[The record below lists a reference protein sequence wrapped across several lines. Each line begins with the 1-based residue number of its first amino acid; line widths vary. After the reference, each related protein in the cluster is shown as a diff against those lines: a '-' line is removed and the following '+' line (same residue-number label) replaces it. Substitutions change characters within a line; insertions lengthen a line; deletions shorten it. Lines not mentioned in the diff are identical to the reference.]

1 MQLVATAPQS
11 QAWNMPKLAALSFGG
26 TGVDGGYD
34 SAIDS
39 DGNIITV
46 GLFSS
51 TVDFDPSS
59 AVFNLTSVGGYDGF
73 ITKNDK
79 NGNFLWAKQFGGSG
93 NDGCESVVV
102 DSASNIIIGGTIATA
117 TNVSIVG
124 QSPIT
129 TTSQDGLLLKLAPNG
144 NVVWQK
150 LYQSS
155 GSDSVRDVTVDPATN
170 QIYVLG
176 STTAPTTTPSAL
188 GLLTSFSAQGSTT
201 DIFVER
207 VASDGTATWTG
218 SFGAYAQDQAGS
230 IAFGQD
236 KVYLTGAI
244 AGSITGGKFATA
256 STTTNSWITSANMP
270 YTGVTASANLVG
282 FVIQINAADGVFG
295 WSKTFGSTDATN
307 KTLIKTV
314 AYNSAD
320 DSVWVGG
327 YFNGS
332 TTWTNPG
339 TTTSRISPNAAT
351 VSNSLVVKL
360 KSSDG
365 VTQSAW
371 SAQACGSNQVNGITI
386 SGAHEVA
393 VTGNFQSATDGA
405 DCVFEPTTLPGSGKT
420 IKTIG
425 TFTDGYVFKM
435 SETLMAPGLWGL
447 GLSSINW
454 IKTFGKVAAGTETG
468 NNVTVDTSGM
478 LYVTGTFGTLNLV
491 LDSDLAV
498 PDGQLALKGT
508 IDAFVWKLS
517 PLGGSAISV
526 PDAPTA
532 ITATL
537 NGTTASVAFT
547 APANNGGSLI
557 TSYTVTAY
565 DGSGVAISPAIT
577 VTGASSP
584 ISVPNLVSAASPGN
598 SYKFKVKATNA
609 IGTGAE
615 SSFSNTVAVITPS
628 APAAP
633 TIGAA
638 AFIGNSTSPLYS
650 VSFTPPTNTGSAP
663 ITSYTATLYMAG
675 VATAF
680 TVSGTSSPITF
691 SPPAGATAPSGGN
704 PYTFVV
710 TATNSVGTS
719 SPSSASNAIT
729 SSIATSMTLAGAP
742 TITGVTI
749 AQGATTASVAL
760 TAPGSAGT
768 QAFTKYKVVALVNGV
783 ATVESTV
790 TGTSSPVTLP
800 GLTTGITYTFI
811 AYAINYELTASAG
824 VEAVSPPSN
833 EFGPVTAQPLPVA
846 GAPTALSGT
855 TSLTP
860 VLTWTAPTTGGAVAS
875 YTVTLTPLN
884 GGAAVTC
891 TPVTTSTTCT
901 VSSGGAA
908 GNIYSVSVVANNASG
923 SGPAAT
929 TTISMPTAPGAPT
942 ITATTTYFRN
952 TTGTITFSAPAGNGG
967 AAISSYTVRAYHAN
981 GGATQVF
988 TSATS
993 PYSIIGLTQSGIYTD
1008 VKYFTVT
1015 ATNSVGEGP
1024 ESNQFPMIAAQTGIV
1039 RVLNSGNRE
1048 ITAQAAAPAPELF
1061 GFPDYVKIL
1070 AYMAKPGAI
1079 VSQSPIATDNTVTP
1093 AGSCN
1098 AYAPNWI
1105 CTVSGL
1111 ADSTSYYFI
1120 ARAIN
1125 ASGYAETGG
1134 LDPTTCGSPEAS
1146 CVGKGTTLTPVPFA
1160 PTGVTASVSTAGAAS
1175 VNWTASGETTTGYV
1189 VVATPVGGGVPVTN
1203 VVSGG
1208 STTSLSPVT
1217 GLTAG
1222 TQYTFAVY
1230 ATNAGGSSAYS
1241 AVTAAYAVGAAPAA
1255 PTGLSVTKF
1264 SSNYVIAFTPE
1275 TTTGTAPVTSY
1286 TFTATSSSGE
1296 VQTVTTST
1304 LTSPYTFTGLATT
1317 SSWSFTVTSNS
1328 GAGSSLPSASVA
1340 VRGLTVKAQ
1349 DISVSQGTAA
1359 FTFPVKYFDSD
1370 NLENLSPGSENPT
1383 WVDPTCNIP
1392 GNYLTTTA
1400 VGTYTITCAS
1410 ANGGSLYDISGYTTA
1425 TLTVTAS
1432 APQMPTGVS
1441 ASLSGTS
1448 ASVSFTPGANSAGAT
1463 YVLVVYANGVL
1474 STITATGSSSPIT
1487 VTGLTPGVVYSF
1499 GVKATNSVGTS
1510 VTSTLTSN
1518 ARLLQTV
1525 FVIPNAQTVSQG
1537 TALVSFTRV
1546 YQTTAFDASTEVSPS
1561 FGNTGF
1567 SAPSCNTSPVY
1578 SSSTAA
1584 ATYDIT
1590 CSGGNGGS
1598 LYTFDYSYT
1607 NKLLVTANTS
1617 MPAAPTNLAVTS
1629 STSSSATV
1637 SFTPPTVPVSPTVTT
1652 YTVTATPIGGG
1663 SPITRTIT
1671 APASTATVSGLS
1683 SATTYKFQIVANSS
1697 GGSSLPATASLT
1709 TSGSG
1714 GGGGGGYVAPVVTI
1728 PTAPTGVSVALGGT
1742 TGSNYAIVSF
1752 TPAATNGITTS
1763 YTVTAQPGGITASG
1777 TGSPIRVN
1785 GLTPGLNYT
1794 FTVTATNSA
1803 GTSSASAASGAF
1815 VIPAPVTPNKPA
1827 GYIEIPPSTT
1837 PGSSPVLLNGAPI
1850 TVPLTR
1856 NLGTN
1861 TLNFIA
1867 KDWSLALSAYAENG
1881 KVAPVGTALTLTG
1894 VQGANLAATGTGF
1907 APNSAI
1913 ALYMFSKV
1921 YTLGTHTTDTDG
1933 KFTFTDPVPM
1943 DLPVGLHTAQIA
1955 GYAPDGKL
1963 RTASVKIL
1971 IKAALGAKPTQTAT
1985 PEPTPSETPATEP
1998 VVKNSAS
2005 TKIFFNLNASFVD
2018 AKARATIKKF
2028 IAAVKK
2034 HAGPYK
2040 IFVTG
2045 VVEPTPVNP
2054 FPIDVLSK
2062 ARAVAFAA
2070 QLKAAGLKGKY
2081 TIRGEG
2087 LADHKGP
2094 SARYAKVVVTW
2105 NS

>member
-11 QAWNMPKLAALSFGG
+11 QAWSKPKLAAVQIGG
-26 TGVDGGYD
+26 TGVDGAYD
-34 SAIDS
+34 SVIDS
-39 DGNIITV
+39 AGNIITV
-46 GLFSS
+46 GLFSN
-51 TVDFDPSS
+51 TVDFDSS
-59 AVFNLTSVGGYDGF
+59 DTVFNLTSVGGYDGF

-79 NGNFLWAKQFGGSG
+79 NGNFLWAKQFGG
-93 NDGCESVVV
+93 NAHDIADNVIV
-102 DSASNIIIGGTIATA
+102 DADSNIIVAGTIAQGSGI
-117 TNVSIVG
+117 SIVG
-124 QSPIT
+124 QSEGNF
-129 TTSQDGLLLKLAPNG
+129 TSQDGALIKLGPNG
-144 NVVWQK
+144 NLLWRN
-150 LYQSS
+150 LYQST
-155 GSDSVRDVTVDPATN
+155 GSDTIRDVTVDPSN
-170 QIYVLG
+170 GEIYTIGL
-176 STTAPTTTPSAL
+176 TAAPTSGSATL
-188 GLLTSFSAQGSTT
+188 GKLTGFKSQGSTS
-201 DIFVER
+201 DVYVNK
-207 VASDGTATWTG
+207 VAANGSAVWTG
-218 SFGAYAQDQAGS
+218 SFGAYAQDQANS
-230 IAFGQD
+230 ITFGNGKLYLAGAFG
-236 KVYLTGAI
+236 
-244 AGSITGGKFATA
+244 GSITGGAFSIA
-256 STTTNSWITSANMP
+256 STNSTSWITSANMP
-270 YTGVTASANLVG
+270 YTGVSASATLVG
-282 FVIQINAADGVFG
+282 YVIQVNAADGVFG
-295 WSKTFGSTDATN
+295 WSKTFGSTVATH
-307 KTLIKTV
+307 KTAFKTI
-314 AYNSAD
+314 AYNSGDDAGSSSD

-327 YFNGS
+327 FFNGS
-332 TTWTNPG
+332 TNWTNPG
-339 TTTSRISPNAAT
+339 TTTSRISPNAVT
-351 VSNSLVVKL
+351 VSNSIVIKI

-365 VTQSAW
+365 VAQSAW
-371 SAQACGSNQVNGITI
+371 SAQACGSNQVYGLAI
-386 SGAHEVA
+386 SSAHEVV
-393 VTGNFQSATDGA
+393 VTGSFQSATSLS
-405 DCVFEPTTLPGSGKT
+405 DCVFEPTTLPGSGKI
-420 IKTIG
+420 IKTTG
-425 TFTDGYVFKM
+425 TIADGYVFKM
-435 SETLMAPGLWGL
+435 SETLMSPGFWAL
-447 GLSSINW
+447 GPASMNW
-454 IKTFGKVAAGTETG
+454 IKTFGNAASGSDSG
-468 NNVTVDTSGM
+468 NNVTVDSSAM
-478 LYVTGTFGTLNLV
+478 VYVTGNYGTSPLV
-491 LDSDLAV
+491 LDSTLTA
-498 PDGQLALKGT
+498 PDGEIPMKGT
-508 IDAFVWKLS
+508 LDGFVWKLS

-532 ITATL
+532 ISATL

-547 APANNGGSLI
+547 APANNGGSPI

-565 DGSGVAISPAIT
+565 DGSGVAISPSIT

-598 SYKFKVKATNA
+598 IYKFKVKATNA

-615 SSFSNTVAVITPS
+615 SSFSNSVAVITPS

-691 SPPAGATAPSGGN
+691 SPPSGATVPSVSN

-719 SPSSASNAIT
+719 TPSSASNAIT
-729 SSIATSMTLAGAP
+729 SNTATSMVLAGAP

-783 ATVESTV
+783 ATIERTV

-800 GLTTGITYTFI
+800 GLTTGITYTFL

-824 VEAVSPPSN
+824 VEGVSPPSN
-833 EFGPVTAQPLPVA
+833 EYGPITAEPLPVP

-929 TTISMPTAPGAPT
+929 ATISMPTAPGAPT
-942 ITATTTYFRN
+942 ITATTTYFKN
-952 TTGTITFSAPAGNGG
+952 TTGTLTFSAPSGDGG

-993 PYSIIGLTQSGIYTD
+993 PYSIIGLTQSGGYTD

-1024 ESNQFPMIAAQTGIV
+1024 ESNQFHMIAAQTGIV

-1048 ITAQAAAPAPELF
+1048 ITAQAAAPAAELF

-1070 AYMAKPGAI
+1070 AYTAKPGAI

-1111 ADSTSYYFI
+1111 ADTTSYYFI

-1134 LDPTTCGSPEAS
+1134 LDPDTCGASDAS

-1160 PTGVTASVSTAGAAS
+1160 PTGVSASVSTAGVAS
-1175 VNWTASGETTTGYV
+1175 VNWTASAGATGYV
-1189 VVATPVGGGVPVTN
+1189 VVATPVGGGAAVTN

-1255 PTGLSVTKF
+1255 PTGLSVTKS
-1264 SSNYVIAFTPE
+1264 SSNYVIAFTPP
-1275 TTTGTAPVTSY
+1275 TTTSTAPVTSY

-1296 VQTVTTST
+1296 VKTVTTST

-1340 VRGLTVKAQ
+1340 VRALSVKAQ
-1349 DISVSQGTAA
+1349 DISVSQGTAV
-1359 FTFPVKYFDSD
+1359 FTFPVKYFDVD
-1370 NLENLSPGSENPT
+1370 ELENLSPSTDNPT

-1392 GNYLTTTA
+1392 GNYSTSTA

-1432 APQMPTGVS
+1432 APQMPTGAS

-1448 ASVSFTPGANSAGAT
+1448 ASVSFTPGANSSGAT
-1463 YVLVVYANGVL
+1463 YTIVVYANGVL

-1499 GVKATNSVGTS
+1499 GVKATNAVGTS
-1510 VTSTLTSN
+1510 ATSTLTSN

-1525 FVIPNAQTVSQG
+1525 YVIPNAQTVSEG

-1567 SAPSCNTSPVY
+1567 TAPSCNTSPAY

-1584 ATYDIT
+1584 GTYDIT

-1607 NKLLVTANTS
+1607 NTLLVTANTS

-1683 SATTYKFQIVANSS
+1683 SSTTYKFQIVANSS

-1714 GGGGGGYVAPVVTI
+1714 GGGGGGGGAAATTTSTPSAPSQVTALAVTSTGANSAVVSFVPAT
-1728 PTAPTGVSVALGGT
+1728 GT
-1742 TGSNYAIVSF
+1742 TAG
-1752 TPAATNGITTS
+1752 TT
-1763 YTVTAQPGGITASG
+1763 YTVTAYVNGAATQITASG
-1777 TGSPIRVN
+1777 NSSPITIG
-1785 GLTPGLNYT
+1785 GLIPGTAYT
-1794 FTVTATNSA
+1794 FKVTATNSA
-1803 GTSSASAASGAF
+1803 GTSSASAASVTI
-1815 VIPAPVTPNKPA
+1815 VIPA
-1827 GYIEIPPSTT
+1827 STT
-1837 PGSSPVLLNGAPI
+1837 TTNSNTTNGESNNNS
-1850 TVPLTR
+1850 TV
-1856 NLGTN
+1856 
-1861 TLNFIA
+1861 
-1867 KDWSLALSAYAENG
+1867 G
-1881 KVAPVGTALTLTG
+1881 K
-1894 VQGANLAATGTGF
+1894 
-1907 APNSAI
+1907 
-1913 ALYMFSKV
+1913 
-1921 YTLGTHTTDTDG
+1921 
-1933 KFTFTDPVPM
+1933 
-1943 DLPVGLHTAQIA
+1943 
-1955 GYAPDGKL
+1955 
-1963 RTASVKIL
+1963 
-1971 IKAALGAKPTQTAT
+1971 
-1985 PEPTPSETPATEP
+1985 
-1998 VVKNSAS
+1998 SAS
-2005 TKIFFNLNASFVD
+2005 LQVYFDSNASFVN
-2018 AKARATIKKF
+2018 AKPRRDIKAFVAQILKRG
-2028 IAAVKK
+2028 
-2034 HAGPYK
+2034 GPYR
-2040 IFVTG
+2040 IEVVG
-2045 VVEPTPVNP
+2045 MVEPTRIQPIPVAQ
-2054 FPIDVLSK
+2054 LSQ
-2062 ARAVAFAA
+2062 ARANSVAR
-2070 QLKAAGLKGKY
+2070 LLRAAGLRGKY
-2081 TIRGEG
+2081 EVKGGGLSAFRGP
-2087 LADHKGP
+2087 K
-2094 SARYAKVVVTW
+2094 SRYTQIVVTW
-2105 NS
+2105 TR

>member
-1 MQLVATAPQS
+1 MSNQKKRLSKVIIFVLIAPLMQLVATAPQS

-26 TGVDGGYD
+26 TGVDSGFD

-46 GLFSS
+46 GFFSS

-93 NDGCESVVV
+93 HDLVESVVV

-188 GLLTSFSAQGSTT
+188 GLLTSFSAQGSTM

-218 SFGAYAQDQAGS
+218 SFGAYAQDQASS

-244 AGSITGGKFATA
+244 GGSITGGKFATA

-393 VTGNFQSATDGA
+393 VTGYFQSATDGA

-425 TFTDGYVFKM
+425 TITDGYVFKM

-454 IKTFGKVAAGTETG
+454 IKTFGQVAAGTESG

-491 LDSDLAV
+491 LDSVLAV
-498 PDGQLALKGT
+498 PDGQLALKGS

-584 ISVPNLVSAASPGN
+584 IYVPNLVSAASPGN

-691 SPPAGATAPSGGN
+691 SPPAPAGATAPSGGN

-719 SPSSASNAIT
+719 SASNASNAIT

-783 ATVESTV
+783 ATVELTV

-824 VEAVSPPSN
+824 VEGVSPPSN
-833 EFGPVTAQPLPVA
+833 EFGPVTAQPLPVP

-923 SGPAAT
+923 SGPATTAT
-929 TTISMPTAPGAPT
+929 INMPTAPGAPT
-942 ITATTTYFRN
+942 ITATTTYFKN
-952 TTGTITFSAPAGNGG
+952 TTGTLTFSAPSGDGG

-993 PYSIIGLTQSGIYTD
+993 PYSIIGLTQSGGYTD

-1048 ITAQAAAPAPELF
+1048 ITAQAAAPAPEIF

-1070 AYMAKPGAI
+1070 AYTAKPGAI

-1146 CVGKGTTLTPVPFA
+1146 CVGKSTTLTPVPFA

-1175 VNWTASGETTTGYV
+1175 VNWTASANTTGYV
-1189 VVATPVGGGVPVTN
+1189 VVATPVGGGAAVTN
-1203 VVSGG
+1203 VVSGA

-1241 AVTAAYAVGAAPAA
+1241 AVTASYAVGTAPAA
-1255 PTGLSVTKF
+1255 PTGLSVTKS
-1264 SSNYVIAFTPE
+1264 SSNYVIAFTPP
-1275 TTTGTAPVTSY
+1275 TTTSTAPVTSY

-1296 VQTVTTST
+1296 VQTITTST

-1340 VRGLTVKAQ
+1340 VSALSVKAQ
-1349 DISVSQGTAA
+1349 DISVSQGTAV
-1359 FTFPVKYFDSD
+1359 FTFPVKYFDAQ
-1370 NLENLSPGSENPT
+1370 NLENFSPGIDNPT

-1392 GNYLTTTA
+1392 GNYSTSTA

-1410 ANGGSLYDISGYTTA
+1410 ANGGSLYAISGYTTA

-1432 APQMPTGVS
+1432 APQIPTGVS

-1448 ASVSFTPGANSAGAT
+1448 ASVSFTPGANSSGAT
-1463 YVLVVYANGVL
+1463 YTVVVYANGVL

-1510 VTSTLTSN
+1510 ATSTLTSN

-1525 FVIPNAQTVSQG
+1525 YVIPNAQTVSAG

-1567 SAPSCNTSPVY
+1567 TAPSCNTSPAY

-1584 ATYDIT
+1584 GTYDIT

-1607 NKLLVTANTS
+1607 NTLLVTANTR

-1671 APASTATVSGLS
+1671 APASTATLSGLS
-1683 SATTYKFQIVANSS
+1683 SGTTYKFQIVANSS

-1714 GGGGGGYVAPVVTI
+1714 GGGGGGGGGGAAATTTSTPSAPSQVTALAVTSTGANSAVVSFV
-1728 PTAPTGVSVALGGT
+1728 PATGTPAGT
-1742 TGSNYAIVSF
+1742 T
-1752 TPAATNGITTS
+1752 
-1763 YTVTAQPGGITASG
+1763 YTVTAYVNGAATQLTASG
-1777 TGSPIRVN
+1777 SSSPITIS
-1785 GLTPGLNYT
+1785 GLIPGTAYT
-1794 FTVTATNSA
+1794 FKVTATNSA
-1803 GTSSASAASGAF
+1803 GTSSASAASVTI
-1815 VIPAPVTPNKPA
+1815 VIPA
-1827 GYIEIPPSTT
+1827 STT
-1837 PGSSPVLLNGAPI
+1837 TTNSNTTNGESTNNS
-1850 TVPLTR
+1850 TV
-1856 NLGTN
+1856 
-1861 TLNFIA
+1861 
-1867 KDWSLALSAYAENG
+1867 G
-1881 KVAPVGTALTLTG
+1881 K
-1894 VQGANLAATGTGF
+1894 
-1907 APNSAI
+1907 
-1913 ALYMFSKV
+1913 
-1921 YTLGTHTTDTDG
+1921 
-1933 KFTFTDPVPM
+1933 
-1943 DLPVGLHTAQIA
+1943 
-1955 GYAPDGKL
+1955 
-1963 RTASVKIL
+1963 
-1971 IKAALGAKPTQTAT
+1971 
-1985 PEPTPSETPATEP
+1985 
-1998 VVKNSAS
+1998 SAS
-2005 TKIFFNLNASFVD
+2005 LQVYFDSNASFVN
-2018 AKARATIKKF
+2018 AKPRRDIKAF
-2028 IAAVKK
+2028 VAEILT
-2034 HAGPYK
+2034 HGGPYR
-2040 IFVTG
+2040 IEVVG
-2045 VVEPTPVNP
+2045 MVEPTRIQPIPVAQ
-2054 FPIDVLSK
+2054 LSQ
-2062 ARAVAFAA
+2062 ARANSVAR
-2070 QLKAAGLKGKY
+2070 LLRAAGLRGKY
-2081 TIRGEG
+2081 EVKGGGLSAFRGP
-2087 LADHKGP
+2087 K
-2094 SARYAKVVVTW
+2094 SRYTQVVVTW
-2105 NS
+2105 TR